1 MPSARATLLCLLQ
14 ATLAAA
20 PVRVE
25 VVDRED
31 GWPVPGVELR
41 TTHGLRLVSDNA
53 GLIAADIPEAEG
65 KECWFEVVGH
75 GYGVKADGFGYA
87 GVRLTLRPGQT
98 AKVEVER
105 RTPARRVGR
114 LTGAG
119 LFAESRLLG
128 AAATTPEQPLTGCDS
143 VFTVDHAGSRL
154 WFWGDTNVLR
164 YPLGNFHMTA
174 ARTPLDAVPSDRPPL
189 DFHYAHFTE
198 QKGGQTAPRGVCRLP
213 GDGPTWATGMVSL
226 TDAKGRARLVAVA
239 AKIRNFLEAYRYDAV
254 EWDESKEEFRATG
267 TLWTKQG
274 KDDAIPPLPEGH
286 PVRWTDGEGRRW
298 VLFCNPFPT
307 LRCPDSHEGWTDRSR
322 WEAIRPPA
330 AVPSAAGGTVRPHT
344 GSIAWHPWL
353 KRWIAVFVERDG
365 KPSALGE
372 VWIAQADS
380 PLGPW
385 GGAVKVATHDDYT
398 FYNPRLLA
406 EFFRADSPV
415 ILFEG
420 TYTATFSG
428 NRRPTPRWDYNQV
441 LYRADLSEA
450 TFRTR

>member
-25 VVDRED
+25 AVDRED

-65 KECWFEVVGH
+65 KECWFEVIGH
-75 GYGVKADGFGYA
+75 GHGVKADGFGYA
-87 GVRLTLRPGQT
+87 GVR
-98 AKVEVER
+98 
-105 RTPARRVGR
+105 
-114 LTGAG
+114 
-119 LFAESRLLG
+119 
-128 AAATTPEQPLTGCDS
+128 
-143 VFTVDHAGSRL
+143 
-154 WFWGDTNVLR
+154 
-164 YPLGNFHMTA
+164 
-174 ARTPLDAVPSDRPPL
+174 TPLDAAPCDRPPL
-189 DFHYAHFTE
+189 DFRYAHFTE
-198 QKGGQTAPRGVCRLP
+198 PKGGQTAPRGACRLP
-213 GDGPTWATGMVSL
+213 GDGPTWTTGMVSL
-226 TDAKGRARLVAVA
+226 TDAKGWARLVAVA
-239 AKIRNFLEAYRYDAV
+239 AKIRNFLKAYRHDAA
-254 EWDESKEEFRATG
+254 EWDESKEEFRTTG
-267 TLWTKQG
+267 TLWAKQG
-274 KDDAIPPLPEGH
+274 EDDAIPPLREGH

-307 LRCPDSHEGWTDRSR
+307 LRCPDSYEGWTDRSR
-322 WEAIRPPA
+322 WEVIRPPKS
-330 AVPSAAGGTVRPHT
+330 VPSAGSTAMRPHT

-372 VWIAQADS
+372 VWITQADS

-385 GGAVKVATHDDYT
+385 GCAVKVATHDDHT

-406 EFFRADSPV
+406 EFFRAVSPV
-415 ILFEG
+415 ILFKG
-420 TYTATFSG
+420 TYTATLSG

-441 LYRADLSEA
+441 LYQADLSEA
-450 TFRTR
+450 AFRTQ